1 MAKKDAPKV
10 IDEYT
15 EEDEQQGHILVE
27 LHPRLANIPGKPDA
41 SGIFHERDER
51 HPDGEVLVT
60 KGRVV
65 KVAPT
70 ARVMQ
75 AIANKVLI
83 ESKKGETVKPP
94 ELRDLLSRPDIT
106 AAINDAATQ
115 ALAQATQEIEALRAE
130 VEKLRAGQA
139 QPAK

>member
-1 MAKKDAPKV
+1 MAKKETPKIV
-10 IDEYT
+10 DEYT
-15 EEDEQQGHILVE
+15 DEDEQQGHILVE
-27 LHPRLANIPGKPDA
+27 LHPRFATIPGKPDA

-60 KGRVV
+60 RGRVV

-75 AIANKVLI
+75 AIASKVLI

-106 AAINDAATQ
+106 AAINTAA
-115 ALAQATQEIEALRAE
+115 AQARDQAQHEIEALQAE
-130 VEKLRAGQA
+130 VEKLRIAQQA
-139 QPAK
+139 AK